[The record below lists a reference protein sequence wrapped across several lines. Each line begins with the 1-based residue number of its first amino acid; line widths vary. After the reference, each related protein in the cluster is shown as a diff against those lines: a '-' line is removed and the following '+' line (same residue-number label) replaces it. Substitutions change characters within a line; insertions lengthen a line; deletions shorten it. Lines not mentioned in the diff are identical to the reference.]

1 MANSEGARREDDRNR
16 AITGADPQPIG
27 FKIDP
32 ATVRSRGRLRGR
44 AYLESSRPDHHRS
57 DIRERRRHLSEV
69 EGRSDLG
76 NPAVVRGL
84 RSVCAEFRRR
94 TARPGRQLDRHDT
107 RPPAVKNFLAYS
119 LRRLGVEYVDIY
131 RPGRLDPNVPIEETV
146 GAIADLVK
154 AGYVRAIGL
163 SEVGRQRSAGH
174 TPFIRFPTCRSSTP

>member
-1 MANSEGARREDDRNR
+1 LKADRISAILLLSGAYDPSALNFEGA
-16 AITGADPQPIG
+16 
-27 FKIDP
+27 
-32 ATVRSRGRLRGR
+32 LRG
-44 AYLESSRPDHHRS
+44 PDGS
-57 DIRERRRHLSEV
+57 WI
-69 EGRSDLG
+69 GM
-76 NPAVVRGL
+76 
-84 RSVCAEFRRR
+84 
-94 TARPGRQLDRHDT
+94 DT

>member
-76 NPAVVRGL
+76 NPAVVRAYDPSALNFESDFGWFL
-84 RSVCAEFRRR
+84 KNTLWACDTGDYYAAGHNELLI
-94 TARPGRQLDRHDT
+94 GR
-107 RPPAVKNFLAYS
+107 ALA
-119 LRRLGVEYVDIY
+119 
-131 RPGRLDPNVPIEETV
+131 
-146 GAIADLVK
+146 GAI
-154 AGYVRAIGL
+154 R
-163 SEVGRQRSAGH
+163 
-174 TPFIRFPTCRSSTP
+174 P